1 MRIKILMKRRKGAAI
16 EFALLMLIIVFA
28 LSSLIVAVSM
38 SFKSEVD
45 SSYTLFENRFEYGK
59 VADEFAIHVKESQS
73 VAAVSEFKDK
83 YCADVEYEEST
94 QTFTLKLYKDL
105 KNKNGVKT
113 DETLILTVEVY
124 KKNIYSLIDQ
134 TKIVSWKYN

>member
-1 MRIKILMKRRKGAAI
+1 MRNKILTKRRKGAAI

-45 SSYTLFENRFEYGK
+45 SSYTLFEKRFEYGK
-59 VADEFAIHVKESQS
+59 VADEFAIHVKKSQS
-73 VAAVSEFKDK
+73 VVAVSEFKDK
-83 YCADVEYEEST
+83 YCADVEYEAST

-113 DETLILTVEVY
+113 DETLMLTVEVY